1 MRQTDDGYIK
11 MLLDTAKER
20 QRENDIRY
28 DEMYLEGVIETLSW
42 LLGEHRDL
50 PVIICFAV
58 ITRTTG

>member
-28 DEMYLEGVIETLSW
+28 DEMYREGVIETLSW
-42 LLGEHRDL
+42 LLGEKSNDPL
-50 PVIICFAV
+50 SVDI
-58 ITRTTG
+58 